1 MPRNWIHA
9 YRPET
14 YRKPPDAVDILDQL
28 IDGCE
33 PVDNGNLDTLC
44 GMDATRPDCVT
55 PDGLRRLI
63 SRNQRKADLCPDCAI
78 AIENDA
84 DKVH

>member
-1 MPRNWIHA
+1 MPRSWIHA

-14 YRKPPDAVDILDQL
+14 YRKPPDPVDILDQL
-28 IDGCE
+28 ALSSD

-44 GMDATRPDCVT
+44 GMDSIRSDCVT

-63 SRNQRKADLCPDCAI
+63 SLKQRAADLCPDCAI
-78 AIENDA
+78 AVENDA